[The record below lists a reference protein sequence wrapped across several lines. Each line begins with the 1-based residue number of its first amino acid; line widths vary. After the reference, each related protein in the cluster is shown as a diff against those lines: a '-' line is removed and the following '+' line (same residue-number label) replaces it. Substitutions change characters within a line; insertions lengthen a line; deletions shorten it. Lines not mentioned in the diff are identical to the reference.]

1 VPEVSTKHI
10 YILVAG
16 NMGVSLSANKNSSE
30 WPVMRNCKFGLLV
43 WLVMCWM
50 QLAYA
55 DDQTQWAP
63 TKRDITYAGAEA
75 TDNPRKLDLYLPT
88 KTKQPFPLLVWFHGG
103 GLTSGTKNDANDQR
117 IASFWRSKGV
127 AVVNV
132 DYRLSPHVKFPVYI
146 EDAAQAVAWAVSN
159 AKKWGADPARIYVG
173 GHSAGAY
180 LTAMLG
186 MDERYLQAQGIG
198 VGSIA
203 GFISLSGQMTTHF
216 TVRNERGLSDLP
228 LVVDD
233 AAPSHYLRKDIPR
246 LLLLIGDHDWPA
258 RLEENQLMYAQLVKL
273 AKTDR
278 ADFKVIANRDHG
290 SIYSRIPE
298 PKDETYK
305 AIASFMGLGVD

>member
-1 VPEVSTKHI
+1 MKITKLGWIVCLILCSAPFAQADNKSLWVPTKQNI
-10 YILVAG
+10 
-16 NMGVSLSANKNSSE
+16 
-30 WPVMRNCKFGLLV
+30 
-43 WLVMCWM
+43 
-50 QLAYA
+50 AYA
-55 DDQTQWAP
+55 SADTADSP
-63 TKRDITYAGAEA
+63 K
-75 TDNPRKLDLYLPT
+75 KLDLYLPA
-88 KTKQPFPLLVWFHGG
+88 KAQKPFPVLVWFHGG
-103 GLTSGTKNDANDQR
+103 GLTSGTKNDVNDQR
-117 IASFWRSKGV
+117 IASFWRSRGV

-132 DYRLSPHVKFPVYI
+132 DYRLSPQVKFPVYI
-146 EDAAQAVAWAVSN
+146 EDAAQAVAWTVRN
-159 AKKWGADPARIYVG
+159 AEKLGADPKRIYVG

-180 LTAMLG
+180 LTTMLG

-216 TVRNERGLSDLP
+216 TVRKERGLSDLP

-233 AAPSHYLRKDIPR
+233 AAPSHYVRKDIPR

-258 RLEENQLMYAQLVKL
+258 RLEENQLMYAQFTQI

-298 PKDETYK
+298 SDDETYK
-305 AIASFMGLGVD
+305 VIAGFMGL